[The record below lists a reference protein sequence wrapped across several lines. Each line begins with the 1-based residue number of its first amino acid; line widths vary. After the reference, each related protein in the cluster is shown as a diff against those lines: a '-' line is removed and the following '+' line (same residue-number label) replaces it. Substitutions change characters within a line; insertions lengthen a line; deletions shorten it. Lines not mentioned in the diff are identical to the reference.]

1 MASLTRNRCTDANK
15 PTPATVRHYADRAR
29 DGAGFIVAEETFVYL
44 NGTEWPHAPVM
55 FDKSHVEA
63 WRKITYGVHGAGDRI
78 LFQPWHSG
86 EFLTVGI
93 CGDGGEM
100 IDGPLD
106 RSYSE

>member
-1 MASLTRNRCTDANK
+1 
-15 PTPATVRHYADRAR
+15 
-29 DGAGFIVAEETFVYL
+29 
-44 NGTEWPHAPVM
+44 M

-63 WRKITYGVHGAGDRI
+63 WRKITYGVHGARDRI